1 MEDTR
6 QHGKRTVRDWNIIIS
21 LVKSHP
27 QREAW
32 GFGGLP
38 VFLISSFDAAKLLE
52 REFSNISKQ
61 RA

>member
-1 MEDTR
+1 MEDMHR
-6 QHGKRTVRDWNIIIS
+6 HGKRTVRDWNILIS

-32 GFGGLP
+32 GLGGLP
-38 VFLISSFDAAKLLE
+38 AFLISLFDAAKLLG